1 MTNFHFLK
9 QSEKKPGELDTW
21 SVILPFAF
29 DLICGILLIALGNL
43 ALRVTSYALAG
54 VMIISAIYMIIVY
67 VRSKPL
73 VKITELRLAG
83 GLVLI
88 VAGAL
93 LAFNPEYLENLL
105 PFIWGIALLFG
116 AFVKIQYAFDELALK
131 IEKWWIMLILAAFSM
146 VIGILTLA
154 NPAFLGENRNTIIGI
169 MLTFLLTAEGRR
181 RRRAAAIIVLV
192 FSLGSFITTAREI
205 HMAPYRQE
213 HFIAMQQAALEYKT
227 QTDKELTRALQYH
240 DADRI
245 RKALGILERQGL
257 NIYRNQ
263 N

>member
-1 MTNFHFLK
+1 MTNFHLLK
-9 QSEKKPGELDTW
+9 QSEKKPGELDIW
-21 SVILPFAF
+21 SAVLPFAF

-146 VIGILTLA
+146 VIGILTLV
-154 NPAFLGENRNTIIGI
+154 NPAFLGENRNVIIGI
-169 MLTFLLTAEGRR
+169 MLIVEAIIDLVVFLL
-181 RRRAAAIIVLV
+181 
-192 FSLGSFITTAREI
+192 
-205 HMAPYRQE
+205 
-213 HFIAMQQAALEYKT
+213 
-227 QTDKELTRALQYH
+227 
-240 DADRI
+240 I
-245 RKALGILERQGL
+245 RKALKDLSPSGATTPLPETSQKAAESAV
-257 NIYRNQ
+257 Q
-263 N
+263 SADAAAAPAPEPPAESEQ

>member
-73 VKITELRLAG
+73 VKITELRLAS

-146 VIGILTLA
+146 VVGILTLA
-154 NPAFLGENRNTIIGI
+154 NPAFLGENRNVIIGI
-169 MLTFLLTAEGRR
+169 MLIVEAIIDLVVFLL
-181 RRRAAAIIVLV
+181 
-192 FSLGSFITTAREI
+192 
-205 HMAPYRQE
+205 
-213 HFIAMQQAALEYKT
+213 
-227 QTDKELTRALQYH
+227 
-240 DADRI
+240 I
-245 RKALGILERQGL
+245 RKALKNLAPAEATIPLSETRQKAAESAV
-257 NIYRNQ
+257 Q
-263 N
+263 SAVAAAAPAPAEPPAESEQ

>member
-1 MTNFHFLK
+1 MTNFHLLK

-67 VRSKPL
+67 VRSEPL
-73 VKITELRLAG
+73 VKITELRLAS

-93 LAFNPEYLENLL
+93 LAFNPEYLEDLL
-105 PFIWGIALLFG
+105 PFIWGIAMLFG

-131 IEKWWIMLILAAFSM
+131 IERWWIMLILAAFSL

-154 NPAFLGENRNTIIGI
+154 NPAFLGENRSIIIGI
-169 MLTFLLTAEGRR
+169 MLIVEAIIDLVMFLL
-181 RRRAAAIIVLV
+181 
-192 FSLGSFITTAREI
+192 
-205 HMAPYRQE
+205 
-213 HFIAMQQAALEYKT
+213 
-227 QTDKELTRALQYH
+227 
-240 DADRI
+240 I
-245 RKALGILERQGL
+245 RKALKNLSPSGATTPLPEAGKKAVESAVQSAVAATSPAPEPPSESE
-257 NIYRNQ
+257 Q
-263 N
+263 

>member
-9 QSEKKPGELDTW
+9 QSEKKPGELDPW

-131 IEKWWIMLILAAFSM
+131 IEKWWIMLILAAFSL
-146 VIGILTLA
+146 VIGILTLV
-154 NPAFLGENRNTIIGI
+154 NPAFLGENRNVIICI
-169 MLTFLLTAEGRR
+169 MLIVEAIIDLVVFLL
-181 RRRAAAIIVLV
+181 
-192 FSLGSFITTAREI
+192 
-205 HMAPYRQE
+205 
-213 HFIAMQQAALEYKT
+213 
-227 QTDKELTRALQYH
+227 
-240 DADRI
+240 I
-245 RKALGILERQGL
+245 RKALKNLAPAEATIPLSETRQKAAESTV
-257 NIYRNQ
+257 Q
-263 N
+263 SAVAAAAPAPAEPPAESEQ

>member
-1 MTNFHFLK
+1 MTNFHLLK

-67 VRSKPL
+67 VRSEPL
-73 VKITELRLAG
+73 VKITELRLAS

-93 LAFNPEYLENLL
+93 LAFNPEYLEDLL
-105 PFIWGIALLFG
+105 PFIWGIAMLFG
-116 AFVKIQYAFDELALK
+116 AFVKIQYAFDELSLK
-131 IEKWWIMLILAAFSM
+131 IERWWIMLILAAFSL

-154 NPAFLGENRNTIIGI
+154 NPAFLGENRSIIIGI
-169 MLTFLLTAEGRR
+169 MLIVEAIIDLVVFLL
-181 RRRAAAIIVLV
+181 
-192 FSLGSFITTAREI
+192 
-205 HMAPYRQE
+205 
-213 HFIAMQQAALEYKT
+213 
-227 QTDKELTRALQYH
+227 
-240 DADRI
+240 I
-245 RKALGILERQGL
+245 RKALKNLPPAGATIPLPKTEPKTEPKAVEAAATSEPPAE
-257 NIYRNQ
+257 
-263 N
+263 

>member
-9 QSEKKPGELDTW
+9 QSEKKPGELDAW

-73 VKITELRLAG
+73 VKITELRLAS

-146 VIGILTLA
+146 VVGILTLA
-154 NPAFLGENRNTIIGI
+154 NPAFLGENRNVIIGI
-169 MLTFLLTAEGRR
+169 MLIVEAIIDLVVFLL
-181 RRRAAAIIVLV
+181 
-192 FSLGSFITTAREI
+192 
-205 HMAPYRQE
+205 
-213 HFIAMQQAALEYKT
+213 
-227 QTDKELTRALQYH
+227 
-240 DADRI
+240 I
-245 RKALGILERQGL
+245 RKALKNLAPAGATIPLSETRQKAAESAV
-257 NIYRNQ
+257 Q
-263 N
+263 SAVAAAAPAPEPPAESEQ

>member
-73 VKITELRLAG
+73 VKITELRLAS

-146 VIGILTLA
+146 VVGILTLA
-154 NPAFLGENRNTIIGI
+154 NPAFLGENRNVIIGI
-169 MLTFLLTAEGRR
+169 MLIVEAIIDLVVFLL
-181 RRRAAAIIVLV
+181 
-192 FSLGSFITTAREI
+192 
-205 HMAPYRQE
+205 
-213 HFIAMQQAALEYKT
+213 
-227 QTDKELTRALQYH
+227 
-240 DADRI
+240 I
-245 RKALGILERQGL
+245 RKALKNLTPAGATIPLSETRQKAAESAV
-257 NIYRNQ
+257 Q
-263 N
+263 SAVAVAEPAPEPPAESEQ

>member
-73 VKITELRLAG
+73 VKITELRLAS

-146 VIGILTLA
+146 VVGILTLA
-154 NPAFLGENRNTIIGI
+154 NPAFLGENRNVIIGI
-169 MLTFLLTAEGRR
+169 MLIVEAIIDLVVFLL
-181 RRRAAAIIVLV
+181 
-192 FSLGSFITTAREI
+192 
-205 HMAPYRQE
+205 
-213 HFIAMQQAALEYKT
+213 
-227 QTDKELTRALQYH
+227 
-240 DADRI
+240 I
-245 RKALGILERQGL
+245 RKALKNLAPAGATIPL
-257 NIYRNQ
+257 
-263 N
+263 

>member
-9 QSEKKPGELDTW
+9 QSEKKPGELDIW

-146 VIGILTLA
+146 VVGILTLA
-154 NPAFLGENRNTIIGI
+154 NPAFLGENRNVIIGI
-169 MLTFLLTAEGRR
+169 MLIVEAIIDLVVFLL
-181 RRRAAAIIVLV
+181 
-192 FSLGSFITTAREI
+192 
-205 HMAPYRQE
+205 
-213 HFIAMQQAALEYKT
+213 
-227 QTDKELTRALQYH
+227 
-240 DADRI
+240 I
-245 RKALGILERQGL
+245 RKALKNLAPAGATIPLSETGQKADESAV
-257 NIYRNQ
+257 Q
-263 N
+263 SAVAAAAPAPEPPAESEQ

>member
-146 VIGILTLA
+146 VVGILTLA
-154 NPAFLGENRNTIIGI
+154 NPAFLGENRNVIIGI
-169 MLTFLLTAEGRR
+169 MLIVEAIIDLVVFLL
-181 RRRAAAIIVLV
+181 
-192 FSLGSFITTAREI
+192 
-205 HMAPYRQE
+205 
-213 HFIAMQQAALEYKT
+213 
-227 QTDKELTRALQYH
+227 
-240 DADRI
+240 I
-245 RKALGILERQGL
+245 RKALKNLAPAGATIPLSETSQKAAESAV
-257 NIYRNQ
+257 Q
-263 N
+263 SAVAAAAPAPEPPAESEQ

>member
-154 NPAFLGENRNTIIGI
+154 NPAFLGENRNVIIGI
-169 MLTFLLTAEGRR
+169 MLIVEAIIDLVVFLL
-181 RRRAAAIIVLV
+181 
-192 FSLGSFITTAREI
+192 
-205 HMAPYRQE
+205 
-213 HFIAMQQAALEYKT
+213 
-227 QTDKELTRALQYH
+227 
-240 DADRI
+240 I
-245 RKALGILERQGL
+245 RKALKNLAPSGATIPLSETRQKAAESAV
-257 NIYRNQ
+257 Q
-263 N
+263 SAVAAAAPAPEPPAESEQ

>member
-131 IEKWWIMLILAAFSM
+131 IEKWWIMLILAAFSL
-146 VIGILTLA
+146 VIGILTLV
-154 NPAFLGENRNTIIGI
+154 NPDFLGENRSMVIGI
-169 MLTFLLTAEGRR
+169 MLIVE
-181 RRRAAAIIVLV
+181 AIIDLV
-192 FSLGSFITTAREI
+192 VFI
-205 HMAPYRQE
+205 
-213 HFIAMQQAALEYKT
+213 L
-227 QTDKELTRALQYH
+227 
-240 DADRI
+240 I
-245 RKALGILERQGL
+245 RKALKNLAPAGATKPLPEAEQKAIESAVQSAVAAAAPAPAEPPAESE
-257 NIYRNQ
+257 Q
-263 N
+263 

>member
-154 NPAFLGENRNTIIGI
+154 NPAFLGENRNVIIGI
-169 MLTFLLTAEGRR
+169 MLIVEAIIDLVVFLL
-181 RRRAAAIIVLV
+181 
-192 FSLGSFITTAREI
+192 
-205 HMAPYRQE
+205 
-213 HFIAMQQAALEYKT
+213 
-227 QTDKELTRALQYH
+227 
-240 DADRI
+240 I
-245 RKALGILERQGL
+245 RKALMNLAPAGATIPLPETKQTAAEAAV
-257 NIYRNQ
+257 Q
-263 N
+263 SAVAAAEPTPEPPAESEQ

>member
-9 QSEKKPGELDTW
+9 QSEKKTGELDTW

-73 VKITELRLAG
+73 VKITELRLAS

-146 VIGILTLA
+146 VVGILTLA
-154 NPAFLGENRNTIIGI
+154 NPAFLGENRNVIIGI
-169 MLTFLLTAEGRR
+169 MLIVEAIIDLVVFLL
-181 RRRAAAIIVLV
+181 
-192 FSLGSFITTAREI
+192 
-205 HMAPYRQE
+205 
-213 HFIAMQQAALEYKT
+213 
-227 QTDKELTRALQYH
+227 
-240 DADRI
+240 I
-245 RKALGILERQGL
+245 RKALKNLAPAGATIPLSETRQKAAESAV
-257 NIYRNQ
+257 Q
-263 N
+263 SAVAAAAPAPEPPAESEQ